1 MSTVIPVLK
10 KSTPKQLGNLRLV
23 ALTSLVMKT
32 QEKIVKSFILTA
44 VEPMFDP
51 LQFAYRA
58 GRGVEDVELF
68 LLAKLYRHL
77 ELPQSHARILFA
89 VFLRHL
95 KLCNLAF

>member
-10 KSTPKQLGNLRLV
+10 KSTPKQLSDLRLV

-44 VEPMFDP
+44 VEPMLDP

-58 GRGVEDVELF
+58 GTGVEDVELF

-89 VFLRHL
+89 VFLRHFN
-95 KLCNLAF
+95 LCNLAF